1 MKNGALV
8 AVLAT
13 LAVAPSLALAET
25 QASDECHYRASFNC
39 AKADDAQSRAIC
51 SNHELMTADC
61 AMGYAYRDARA
72 LPGANP
78 NERLRKEQRK
88 WVASRDAACAGRSEA
103 ALMACL
109 GSATEKRLR
118 WLIEHYKLPVTGK
131 IYEPYKDAKPSSPK

>member
-8 AVLAT
+8 ALVAT
-13 LAVAPSLALAET
+13 LAVAPTLVHAENL
-25 QASDECHYRASFNC
+25 ASDECHYRASFNC
-39 AKADDAQSRAIC
+39 ATADDAQSRAIC
-51 SNHELMTADC
+51 SSHELMSADC

-88 WVASRDAACAGRSEA
+88 WVATRDATCAGRSGA
-103 ALMACL
+103 ALTACL
-109 GSATEKRLR
+109 GAETEKRLR
-118 WLIEHYKLPVTGK
+118 WLIEHYKLPVSGK